1 LELLILAD
9 NSDARCRVIDDLTRY
24 HNSPPRRE
32 DPKKIKVSGVGVQV
46 SAIKKFQIT
55 KHKYQTNHNDQNLKF
70 QTIGV

>member
-1 LELLILAD
+1 M
-9 NSDARCRVIDDLTRY
+9 
-24 HNSPPRRE
+24 
-32 DPKKIKVSGVGVQV
+32 KVSGVQV